1 MSFFRLTLS
10 FITGV
15 YVGQTYPTV
24 INKLKA
30 FPSLKDDIKKKL
42 DKIGEK

>member
-24 INKLKA
+24 FSILKA
-30 FPSLKDDIKKKL
+30 FPSLKDDVKKNL